1 MSQVYIKAKNDLRI
15 EIDDP
20 CNVEEIHPQADI
32 LQTKDGNKEDWFT
45 FKHQLFYVN
54 LIILKFDFP
63 AEGLKRYIYFISI
76 SECNVDMSQSNI
88 EAKGDLEIDDQSN
101 DEEKKSNSKFTEDTE
116 LPTISKIIIE
126 ATFESGLDQSFGENP
141 MDSKPKVETTPGDK
155 VHLNKEV
162 GISSC

>member
-1 MSQVYIKAKNDLRI
+1 
-15 EIDDP
+15 
-20 CNVEEIHPQADI
+20 
-32 LQTKDGNKEDWFT
+32 
-45 FKHQLFYVN
+45 
-54 LIILKFDFP
+54 
-63 AEGLKRYIYFISI
+63 
-76 SECNVDMSQSNI
+76 MSQSKI

-141 MDSKPKVETTPGDK
+141 LDSKPKVETTPGDK
-155 VHLNKEV
+155 VHLNEEV